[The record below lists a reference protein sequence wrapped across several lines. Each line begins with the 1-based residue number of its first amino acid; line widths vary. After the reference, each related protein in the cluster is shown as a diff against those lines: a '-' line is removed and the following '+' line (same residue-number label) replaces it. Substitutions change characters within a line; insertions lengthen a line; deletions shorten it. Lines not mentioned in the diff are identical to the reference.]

1 MLVHV
6 SEGSYGEG
14 VRMAD
19 YFITHVDVLFCA
31 IDDLATHYMDTLKE
45 ELHYD
50 REAHMLCKKI
60 TNFFAL
66 LSHTQGDG
74 PRRIGITQDLLSLV
88 TGLAQYLKVLIR
100 LGLTG
105 ALKLVS
111 KVVSS
116 FILYCYLSSN
126 PNTRKTQ
133 IGRTLRRSLNSSA
146 S

>member
-31 IDDLATHYMDTLKE
+31 IDELAAQYSETLKE

-50 REAHMLCKKI
+50 REAHMLCKKV
-60 TNFFAL
+60 TSFFAL
-66 LSHTQGDG
+66 LSHTQVGG
-74 PRRIGITQDLLSLV
+74 LRRIGITQDLLSLV

-111 KVVSS
+111 RNLPYS
-116 FILYCYLSSN
+116 
-126 PNTRKTQ
+126 Q
-133 IGRTLRRSLNSSA
+133 IVYDHW
-146 S
+146 